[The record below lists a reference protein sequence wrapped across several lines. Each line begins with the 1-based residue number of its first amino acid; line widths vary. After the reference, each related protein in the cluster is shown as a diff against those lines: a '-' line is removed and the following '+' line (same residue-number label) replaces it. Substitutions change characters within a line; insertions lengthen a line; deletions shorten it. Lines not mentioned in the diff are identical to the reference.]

1 MATKPKGVR
10 ATPGLGYDGAMKLAA
25 IAAVATASLFAAD
38 TIEIFGR
45 AWSVPV
51 AADWKVITEDGAPV
65 LRLAEHRGPLP
76 GPRRPIQFALADV
89 PDYSRITFEADV
101 KPLGSSLLIAFAY
114 RDAAHFDYA
123 HLSVDTAVKQPVHN
137 GVFHVYGGERVRISS
152 DRGPAAFSA
161 TGRWHHVKLTH
172 DANTGT
178 VDVLVDSQALP
189 ALHAVDLSLGPG
201 KIGPGSFDETGEF
214 KNLTITTTAE

>member
-1 MATKPKGVR
+1 MMAQ
-10 ATPGLGYDGAMKLAA
+10 MKLMALMAFAA
-25 IAAVATASLFAAD
+25 GWALAAD
-38 TIEIFGR
+38 TLEVFDHT
-45 AWSVPV
+45 WSLPV
-51 AADWKVITEDGAPV
+51 AADWKVDTEDSVSV
-65 LRLAEHRGPLP
+65 LRLVEHRGPLP

-89 PDYSRITFEADV
+89 PEYTRVTLEADV
-101 KPLGSSLLIAFAY
+101 RPLGASLLIAFAY

-123 HLSVDTAVKQPVHN
+123 HLSVDRAAKQPVHN
-137 GVFHVYGGERVRISS
+137 GIFHVYGGERVRISS

-172 DANTGT
+172 DAVNGT
-178 VDVLVDSQALP
+178 VDVWVDGQALP

-214 KNLTITTTAE
+214 KNVTLVTAAH